1 MCPESEQ
8 CHSWD
13 PGTRRVRLMA
23 VFSAT
28 ATDQKPPIVHPQQV
42 VHPRWDGEMDGLF
55 MVTGVNTTE
64 RHPQTWQAASHR

>member
-1 MCPESEQ
+1 
-8 CHSWD
+8 
-13 PGTRRVRLMA
+13 MA